1 MYKNITE
8 FDIFG
13 NGSQNTLGN
22 GLTENTAYSNKSGQ
36 MLLKT
41 IAKNNSNIMNI
52 DYSAYDGFGN
62 LRAVDITTGNIG
74 NQHSFSETYDYDAL
88 HRLESN
94 AVNGIT
100 TINYS
105 YDAVGNLLS
114 KSDYATQYDYENGAT
129 GGPNAVKRIHR
140 SGSWKTFAY
149 DARGNMAQGDG
160 LTSASYNAMDKPT
173 QIVKDGKTLNF
184 TYGPQHMRF
193 KQVNGSVTTF
203 YSDKLY
209 EEEVTGT
216 KTTWRAYID
225 DIAVISQTTN
235 EGATIRYTHRD
246 RLGSARVFTDHNG
259 QVEAERNYDPFG
271 KPRLAS
277 GGLKLFG
284 NSKLNDLMDAKT
296 NRGFT
301 DHEHLD
307 SVELIHMNGR
317 VYDYSLGRF
326 MSVDPVIQ
334 SPTNSQSIN
343 PYSYIMNNPLSG
355 TDPTGYTSCDADD
368 PENCQEVAE
377 ELGKDE
383 KADITQRQSVA
394 GSRIKR
400 NVKVGTMTGNG
411 NGTVNVQIGNMS
423 ATADIGAPA
432 SNNKGANST
441 NQNDDAQKSLIVGIT
456 GGGGHKSGAGP
467 DLLNLAE
474 QYKDDDGVDVQTFEW
489 DDSKAARKAIINFR
503 KDNPEG
509 RVVLMGYSLG
519 GRAAVNI
526 ANNLGKKDIS
536 IDSLVTFDAYS
547 FVGSSHKL
555 RYNSVKQALN
565 FYQQNPTDRSW
576 GISPAGA
583 SNPYPGSVINSKH
596 INVINHNYT
605 GDSRGINHI
614 NIIDYAIRDYGGQ
627 INDHI
632 K

>member
-62 LRAVDITTGNIG
+62 LKAVDITTGNIG

-94 AVNGIT
+94 AVNGIS

-129 GGPNAVKRIHR
+129 GGPNAVKRVYR
-140 SGSWKTFAY
+140 SGSWKTFSY
-149 DARGNMAQGDG
+149 DARGNITRGDG
-160 LTSASYNAMDKPT
+160 LTSSTYNAMDKPT
-173 QIVKDGKTLNF
+173 QIIKSGKTLNF

-225 DIAVISQTTN
+225 DIAVISQTTS

-259 QVEAERNYDPFG
+259 QVESERNYDPFG

-277 GGLKLFG
+277 GGLKSFG
-284 NSKLNDLMDAKT
+284 NSKLNDLADAKT

-317 VYDYSLGRF
+317 VYDYNLGRF

-383 KADITQRQSVA
+383 KADITQRQSVT

-423 ATADIGAPA
+423 ATADIGAPSST
-432 SNNKGANST
+432 SNHPNVNVYGNNVTRTTVSPLDDFSPEELKGT
-441 NQNDDAQKSLIVGIT
+441 NFNVLWGQDYSGE
-456 GGGGHKSGAGP
+456 GGTERMFADYNYLSK
-467 DLLNLAE
+467 
-474 QYKDDDGVDVQTFEW
+474 QT
-489 DDSKAARKAIINFR
+489 NF
-503 KDNPEG
+503 
-509 RVVLMGYSLG
+509 
-519 GRAAVNI
+519 
-526 ANNLGKKDIS
+526 
-536 IDSLVTFDAYS
+536 
-547 FVGSSHKL
+547 
-555 RYNSVKQALN
+555 
-565 FYQQNPTDRSW
+565 
-576 GISPAGA
+576 
-583 SNPYPGSVINSKH
+583 
-596 INVINHNYT
+596 
-605 GDSRGINHI
+605 
-614 NIIDYAIRDYGGQ
+614 
-627 INDHI
+627 
-632 K
+632 

>member
-52 DYSAYDGFGN
+52 DYSVYDGFGN
-62 LRAVDITTGNIG
+62 LKAVDITTGNIG

-94 AVNGIT
+94 AVNGIS

-129 GGPNAVKRIHR
+129 GGPNAVKRVYR
-140 SGSWKTFAY
+140 GGWKSFGY
-149 DARGNMAQGDG
+149 DTRGNMTSGDG
-160 LTSASYNAMDKPT
+160 LTSATYNAMDKPT

-203 YSDKLY
+203 YSGKLY
-209 EEEVTGT
+209 EEEVTDT

-277 GGLKLFG
+277 GGLKSFG
-284 NSKLNDLMDAKT
+284 ASKLGDLADAKT

-317 VYDYSLGRF
+317 VYDYNLGRF
-326 MSVDPVIQ
+326 LSVDPFIQ
-334 SPTNSQSIN
+334 APGNSQSIN
-343 PYSYIMNNPLSG
+343 PYSYGMNNPLAG
-355 TDPTGYTSCDADD
+355 TDPTGYLFFLIPAIVEIGGGALALYGAWEGGQT
-368 PENCQEVAE
+368 
-377 ELGKDE
+377 
-383 KADITQRQSVA
+383 
-394 GSRIKR
+394 
-400 NVKVGTMTGNG
+400 
-411 NGTVNVQIGNMS
+411 IGNAINDISSGTQSTSDVLVSAGKSLAVDAAMS
-423 ATADIGAPA
+423 ATGAKLAKLAPKSLTDKVDNLVNGKSNGAENSQSA
-432 SNNKGANST
+432 SSNKPESTTEIGANSNT
-441 NQNDDAQKSLIVGIT
+441 ETVYHGTDSDSANSITNEGLSVSRNQNADHLADESGFSVTSDKQEAMDMAEGKTAMRNADQNRTDLKPAVVSANKSDLPNMKTSANAKAGETYDNANESKISRDDFDKV
-456 GGGGHKSGAGP
+456 GP
-467 DLLNLAE
+467 D
-474 QYKDDDGVDVQTFEW
+474 VF
-489 DDSKAARKAIINFR
+489 
-503 KDNPEG
+503 
-509 RVVLMGYSLG
+509 
-519 GRAAVNI
+519 
-526 ANNLGKKDIS
+526 KKED
-536 IDSLVTFDAYS
+536 L
-547 FVGSSHKL
+547 
-555 RYNSVKQALN
+555 
-565 FYQQNPTDRSW
+565 
-576 GISPAGA
+576 
-583 SNPYPGSVINSKH
+583 
-596 INVINHNYT
+596 
-605 GDSRGINHI
+605 
-614 NIIDYAIRDYGGQ
+614 
-627 INDHI
+627 
-632 K
+632 